1 VRLALDSPFDP
12 TDFGTF
18 RRQETVLIVLNLGVL
33 AALASM
39 HVAFVTLIGPP
50 PRSVLIAIAG
60 RFVEQTLMLAW
71 LQSRAEPMAPA
82 HVRLW
87 AHVSTWVGLGFGL
100 LVISLGTFEDSHYPV
115 LFVLPLLSAAFRFSM
130 ASAMAVTLL
139 ASAMTIGQVWVHGRA
154 RPQMAPGEYFESV
167 TMALVYVV
175 VTPVVAM
182 LVAGLRQRE
191 RLVRQHVE
199 ELKRTRD
206 QLVEEEKFAAV
217 GRLASA
223 VAHEVR
229 NPVTMI
235 VTSLSQATKPLARE
249 DLRAEL
255 FDIANREAGRL
266 ERVTNDFLTYARPRS
281 LQRRETTLSQCVGY
295 VADLVRPEADG
306 RSVTLTVD
314 VPDEGHVSV
323 DTFQVH
329 QALLNLGTNAVQATA
344 AGGGV
349 RLTARR
355 DGEIVVFGVEN
366 PGPAI
371 PEDAIVRLFEP
382 FFTTRQDGTG
392 LGLSIARKIA
402 EAHGGEIALAVNTA
416 SLVRFEIRL
425 PIGAP
430 APLRGDG
437 RIVQS

>member
-12 TDFGTF
+12 ADFATF
-18 RRQETVLIVLNLGVL
+18 RRQETILIVLNLGVL

-39 HVAFVTLIGPP
+39 HVAFVALIGPP
-50 PRSVLIAIAG
+50 PRAVLIAIAG
-60 RFVEQTLMLAW
+60 RFVEQTLLLAW
-71 LQSRAEPMAPA
+71 LQSRAEPLAPA

-87 AHVSTWVGLGFGL
+87 AHLSTWVGLGFGL

-115 LFVLPLLSAAFRFSM
+115 LLVLPLLSAAFRFSL

-139 ASAMTIGQVWVHGRA
+139 ASAMTIGQVWAHGRA
-154 RPQMAPGEYFESV
+154 RAQMAPGEYFESV
-167 TMALVYVV
+167 TMALVYFV

-182 LVAGLRQRE
+182 LVAGLRERE
-191 RLVRQHVE
+191 RAVREHVE
-199 ELKRTRD
+199 ELRRTRD
-206 QLVEEEKFAAV
+206 RLVAEEKFAAV

-229 NPVTMI
+229 NPVAMI
-235 VTSLSQATKPLARE
+235 VTSLSQATRPAAPE
-249 DLRAEL
+249 ELRAEL

-266 ERVTNDFLTYARPRS
+266 ERVTNDFLTYARPPA
-281 LQRRETTLSQCVGY
+281 LQRRDTALAECVGY

-306 RSVTLTVD
+306 RSVRLAVD
-314 VPDEGHVSV
+314 VPDDAIVSV
-323 DTFQVH
+323 DPFQVH
-329 QALLNLGTNAVQATA
+329 QALLNLGTNAVQATPV
-344 AGGGV
+344 GGTV

-355 DGEIVVFGVEN
+355 DDDAVIFGVEN

-371 PEDAIVRLFEP
+371 PPDVTCRLFDP
-382 FFTTRQDGTG
+382 FFTTRPDGTG

-402 EAHGGEIALAVNTA
+402 EEHGGEIALAANTA

-425 PIGAP
+425 PAAAP
-430 APLRGDG
+430 AHPDAVGAVAL
-437 RIVQS
+437 S

>member
-1 VRLALDSPFDP
+1 MRLALDSPFDP
-12 TDFGTF
+12 TDFPTF
-18 RRQETVLIVLNLGVL
+18 RRQETILIVLNLGVL
-33 AALASM
+33 AALAAM

-50 PRSVLIAIAG
+50 PRAVLIAIAG
-60 RFVEQTLMLAW
+60 RFVEQTLLLAW
-71 LQSRAEPMAPA
+71 LQSRTEPLTPA

-87 AHVSTWVGLGFGL
+87 AHASTWVGLGFGL
-100 LVISLGTFEDSHYPV
+100 LVTSLGTFEDSHYPV

-139 ASAMTIGQVWVHGRA
+139 ASAMTVGQVWVHGRA

-167 TMALVYVV
+167 TMALVYFV

-191 RLVRQHVE
+191 RLVRRHVE
-199 ELKRTRD
+199 ELQRTRD
-206 QLVEEEKFAAV
+206 RLVEEEKFAAV

-223 VAHEVR
+223 VAHEIR

-235 VTSLSQATKPLARE
+235 VTSLSQATRPSARE

-281 LQRRETTLSQCVGY
+281 LQRRDTTLSECVGY
-295 VADLVRPEADG
+295 VAELVRPEAEG
-306 RSVTLTVD
+306 RSVTLAVD
-314 VPDEGHVSV
+314 APHDDHVSV

-329 QALLNLGTNAVQATA
+329 QALLNLGTNAVQAMA
-344 AGGGV
+344 AGGSV

-355 DGEIVVFGVEN
+355 DDEAVVFGVEN

-371 PEDAIVRLFEP
+371 PEHAIARLFEP

-392 LGLSIARKIA
+392 LGLPIARKIA
-402 EAHGGEIALAVNTA
+402 EAHGGEIVVAVNTA

-425 PIGAP
+425 PVGAP
-430 APLRGDG
+430 VPVRGDDA
-437 RIVQS
+437 IAQS

>member
-1 VRLALDSPFDP
+1 MRLALDSPFDP
-12 TDFGTF
+12 TDFATF
-18 RRQETVLIVLNLGVL
+18 RRQETILIVLNLGVL

-50 PRSVLIAIAG
+50 PRAVLIAIAG

-71 LQSRAEPMAPA
+71 LQSRAEPLAPA

-87 AHVSTWVGLGFGL
+87 AHLSTWVGLGFGL

-130 ASAMAVTLL
+130 ASAMGVTLL
-139 ASAMTIGQVWVHGRA
+139 ASAMTIGQVWVHGLS

-191 RLVRQHVE
+191 HLVRRHVE
-199 ELKRTRD
+199 ELQRTRD
-206 QLVEEEKFAAV
+206 RLVEEEKFAAV

-223 VAHEVR
+223 VAHEIR

-235 VTSLSQATKPLARE
+235 VTSLSQATRPSARE

-266 ERVTNDFLTYARPRS
+266 ERVTNDFLTYARPRT
-281 LQRRETTLSQCVGY
+281 LQRRDTTLSECVGY
-295 VADLVRPEADG
+295 VVDLVRPEADR
-306 RSVTLTVD
+306 RSVMLAA
-314 VPDEGHVSV
+314 DERGEDRISV
-323 DTFQVH
+323 DSFQVH

-344 AGGGV
+344 PGGTV
-349 RLTARR
+349 RFTACL
-355 DGEIVVFGVEN
+355 DEETVVFGVEN

-371 PEDAIVRLFEP
+371 PVDVAARLFEP
-382 FFTTRQDGTG
+382 FFTARQDGTG

-402 EAHGGEIALAVNTA
+402 QAHGGDIALAVNTE
-416 SLVRFEIRL
+416 SLVRFEVRL
-425 PIGAP
+425 PVGEAAP
-430 APLRGDG
+430 PRAADAV
-437 RIVQS
+437 VQS